1 MFKPKTD
8 VAAFA
13 AFSTC
18 FTFSQT
24 LTFND
29 VGVSEAIMTNFPRAL
44 ITLAVILLHNKI
56 MDVLVTLMSER
67 DLYKTGHLQFVHSLR
82 EGIVIIDDLIGG
94 IKLIN
99 LAACRML
106 HLPVIDEA
114 ETTPE
119 FDQIELKKV

>member
-1 MFKPKTD
+1 MFNPKTD

-13 AFSTC
+13 AFTAC

-24 LTFND
+24 LTYSD
-29 VGVSEAIMTNFPRAL
+29 VGVIEAIMTNFPRAL
-44 ITLAVILLHNKI
+44 ITLAVLLLHHKT
-56 MDVLVTLMSER
+56 MDLLVTLMSER
-67 DLYKTGHLQFVHSLR
+67 DLFKTGHLQFVHSLR

-106 HLPVIDEA
+106 HLPIVDES

-119 FDQIELKKV
+119 FDQMELKKV